1 MKTSFVN
8 PHKYFLK
15 DKSKFDSQNPTVG
28 TAVFYWNKQAGKLWD
43 RSSRSTQHQGSR
55 YELKAG

>member
-1 MKTSFVN
+1 MKTSFLN

-28 TAVFYWNKQAGKLWD
+28 SVVVYWKKQAGKL
-43 RSSRSTQHQGSR
+43 
-55 YELKAG
+55 